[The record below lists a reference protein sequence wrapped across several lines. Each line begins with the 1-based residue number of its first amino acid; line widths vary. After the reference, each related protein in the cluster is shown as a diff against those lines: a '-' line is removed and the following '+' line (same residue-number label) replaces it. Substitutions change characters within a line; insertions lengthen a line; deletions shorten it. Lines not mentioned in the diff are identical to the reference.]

1 MVVRMSWL
9 AGLAICLTATV
20 ISSGCA
26 RYRQSPYAYAPPYA
40 PPVYPQPGAPQQA
53 VPAQPVAYP
62 APGAVQTPLPPGA
75 VMPMAPTTVNGG
87 FSQTMPAPGVVP
99 TGATMPCPPTCDPC
113 AGAGMVTP
121 VVYEG
126 AVQTQP
132 CPPGM

>member
-1 MVVRMSWL
+1 MFVRTDL
-9 AGLAICLTATV
+9 LRR
-20 ISSGCA
+20 ISFVGAAAAVCCGCA
-26 RYRQSPYAYAPPYA
+26 HHRQSPYAYAPPYA

-62 APGAVQTPLPPGA
+62 AAPAAVQTPLPPGT
-75 VMPMAPTTVNGG
+75 VVPMAPTTANGG

-99 TGATMPCPPTCDPC
+99 AGATMPCPPTCDPC
-113 AGAGMVTP
+113 AGGVSP

-132 CPPGM
+132 CPPGR

>member
-1 MVVRMSWL
+1 MTVRTELLSGMVLIL
-9 AGLAICLTATV
+9 AAATTC
-20 ISSGCA
+20 SGCA
-26 RYRQSPYAYAPPYA
+26 HHRQSPYAYAPPYA

-62 APGAVQTPLPPGA
+62 APGAVQTPLPPGT
-75 VMPMAPTTVNGG
+75 VMPMAPPTANGG

-99 TGATMPCPPTCDPC
+99 AGATMPCPPTCDPC
-113 AGAGMVTP
+113 TGQAVSP

>member
-1 MVVRMSWL
+1 MAVRTDSLRGIALVL
-9 AGLAICLTATV
+9 AATIV
-20 ISSGCA
+20 CSGCA
-26 RYRQSPYAYAPPYA
+26 RLRQSPYAYAPPYA

-53 VPAQPVAYP
+53 VPAQPAAYP

-75 VMPMAPTTVNGG
+75 AMPMAPTASAGG

-99 TGATMPCPPTCDPC
+99 AGATMPCPPACDPC
-113 AGAGMVTP
+113 AGQAVTP
-121 VVYEG
+121 VAYEG